1 MIFEDMDNW
10 VGCEVRNAAVWNK
23 VNAEGLRMNFDLRPD
38 VQSWLV
44 ERLGGKMSM
53 RHIGVWTHDIPIL
66 SKTTIFSF
74 KDENEA
80 ILFKLTW
87 G

>member
-1 MIFEDMDNW
+1 MIFEGVDDW
-10 VGCEVRNAAVWNK
+10 AECEVRNEAVWSEVTKDN
-23 VNAEGLRMNFDLRPD
+23 LRVGFDLRPD
-38 VQSWLV
+38 VQEWLV
-44 ERLGGKMSM
+44 DRLGGKMSM

-66 SKTTIFSF
+66 NKSTIFSF
-74 KDENEA
+74 KDKDEA